1 MTSDICNKELLEDEK
16 KYKSHR
22 LVKKIEP
29 SLKDVL
35 EEHLVA
41 GKGLAWHT
49 VQVGVNSAE
58 QDKLPLCKERDGG
71 AWKQVVSD
79 E

>member
-1 MTSDICNKELLEDEK
+1 MRSCLAGLLVLESLSAPQPLEQ
-16 KYKSHR
+16 
-22 LVKKIEP
+22 